1 MIPKLT
7 RRGAVAMATVG
18 LLAGCSGS
26 GGRAAEKAPRRAAAP
41 PPGAVEQER
50 AIRDSAALVARY
62 DAVAAAHPVLAA
74 RLAPL
79 RAETA
84 RHVEAFGG
92 RAPAATS
99 SATPSASTARAS
111 TATAPTTR
119 PAVPPTPARALA
131 DLAAAERS
139 LADRRATALLGVP
152 GDLARLLASVA
163 ASGATHVLLLTTA
176 SH

>member
-26 GGRAAEKAPRRAAAP
+26 AGRAAEKAPRKAAVP
-41 PPGAVEQER
+41 PPGVAEQVR
-50 AIRDSAALVARY
+50 AIRDSTALVARY
-62 DAVAAAHPVLAA
+62 DAVAAAHPALAA

-92 RAPAATS
+92 RAPATTAP
-99 SATPSASTARAS
+99 AGKAGSTAD
-111 TATAPTTR
+111 
-119 PAVPPTPARALA
+119 PAVPPTQARALA

-163 ASGATHVLLLTTA
+163 ASGATHVLLLTA
-176 SH
+176 PPR